1 VRISYVWEVKLPEFE
16 VHSTDDEGNASVT
29 TESADSV
36 EGIVGRLRAEG
47 LQASEITA
55 PRARR
60 LFEPRRVEPEEF
72 ALFNS
77 ELAAACRQGAPLPA
91 ALRTLA
97 DELRGARVQEAL
109 ELVARDLEGGTD
121 LASALSR
128 RGDCFPPGY
137 VALVRAGLAS
147 GDLAGTLLLFS
158 EQARLSARLRRT
170 MARVIIYPSVVVIAA
185 TAFLCF
191 AGWVLL
197 PGFKEAFLDMEI
209 GGGHLPP
216 VTAFVFW
223 LAPAF
228 RWAPAILFGSIL
240 FAVLA
245 WRVVSRRA
253 SSARMLGRLVLA
265 IPGFGSYF
273 RAVALTRFART
284 LSNAIASGIPVH
296 EAVSLAGMASGNAAV
311 MDAAEKIRARAA
323 EGVTLADGIKRERAV
338 FPLTLVWMLSLGEK
352 RGDVRQPLDEYA
364 ALQEDRVRR
373 LGETLPMIVTA
384 VVGIFGSILLGICV
398 MAIFQPLIDLMK
410 ALGGGTI

>member
-1 VRISYVWEVKLPEFE
+1 MPEFK
-16 VHSTDDEGNASVT
+16 VKSTDDEGNASVA

-36 EGIVGRLRAEG
+36 EDIVGRMRAEG
-47 LQASEITA
+47 LQASEVSA

-60 LFEPRRVEPEEF
+60 LFEPRHVNAEDF

-97 DELRGARVQEAL
+97 EELSGARVREAL
-109 ELVARDLEGGTD
+109 ELVARDVEGGAD

-147 GDLAGTLLLFS
+147 GDLPGTLLLFS

-170 MARVIIYPSVVVIAA
+170 MARTIIYPLVVVVAA
-185 TAFLCF
+185 TAFLSF

-197 PGFKEAFLDMEI
+197 PGFEEAFIDMKI
-209 GGGHLPP
+209 GGGRLPP
-216 VTAFVFW
+216 LTTFVFW

-228 RWAPAILFGSIL
+228 RWSPAILAGVIL
-240 FAVLA
+240 VAVVS
-245 WRVVSRRA
+245 WRAASRRA
-253 SSARMLGRLVLA
+253 SSARRLGRLMLA

-273 RAVALTRFART
+273 RAVALTRFAKT
-284 LSNAIASGIPVH
+284 LSNALASGVPAH
-296 EAVSLAGMASGNAAV
+296 DAVALAGMASGNAAV
-311 MDAAEKIRARAA
+311 LHAAEKVRARAA
-323 EGVTLADGIKRERAV
+323 EGVTLADGIEGEGGV

-352 RGDVRQPLDEYA
+352 RGDVRRPLDEYA

-384 VVGIFGSILLGICV
+384 IIGILGSILLGLGV
-398 MAIFQPLIDLMK
+398 MAVFQPLIDLMES
-410 ALGGGTI
+410 LG